1 MKAEKVFSNSFEMD
15 LLRFSRDS
23 LAMETLHGNV
33 ELSDEVLKP
42 ILRLIADLS
51 LGVNVE
57 WSIETGVNWSGT
69 LAGTF
74 GGHFRWLSNT
84 MIAFLSSY
92 LASLSPI
99 LALCLCPKPL

>member
-57 WSIETGVNWSGT
+57 
-69 LAGTF
+69 
-74 GGHFRWLSNT
+74 
-84 MIAFLSSY
+84 
-92 LASLSPI
+92 
-99 LALCLCPKPL
+99 